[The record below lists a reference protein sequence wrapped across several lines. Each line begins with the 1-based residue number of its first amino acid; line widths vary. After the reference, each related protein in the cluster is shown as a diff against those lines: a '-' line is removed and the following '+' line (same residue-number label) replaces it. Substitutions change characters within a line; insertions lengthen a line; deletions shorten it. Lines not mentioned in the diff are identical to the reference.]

1 VLASLGKM
9 RRSLLLML
17 ALVLTLPATAT
28 ASGEDVVRDC
38 TINGRL
44 THTYSLAELRN
55 APRHLDTSDREYSNC
70 TGVIAD
76 AIRAASVRPI
86 TKKTGPGRH
95 LGSPGA
101 AGPTSGGGG
110 TPSSPTSPGSVPDAG
125 SIPPVSG
132 GPSRRHPSVL
142 RSAGEGAGPASPAG
156 PAAHASRTSSGLDA
170 LPTPLLVLL
179 VALLLAAVAGVGLSL
194 RRRLGGDRR
203 WSDVLRRGA

>member
-1 VLASLGKM
+1 
-9 RRSLLLML
+9 ML
-17 ALVLTLPATAT
+17 ALVLALPATAT

-44 THTYSLAELRN
+44 THTYSLAELRD
-55 APRHLDTSDREYSNC
+55 APRRLDASDREYSNC
-70 TGVIAD
+70 TGVIAA

-86 TKKTGPGRH
+86 TKKALTGPDRG
-95 LGSPGA
+95 LGSPGG
-101 AGPTSGGGG
+101 AGPTRGGGG
-110 TPSSPTSPGSVPDAG
+110 PHSSSSPGPVPDAG
-125 SIPPVSG
+125 AIPPVSG

-142 RSAGEGAGPASPAG
+142 RSADGGATSPAG
-156 PAAHASRTSSGLDA
+156 PAAHASRASSGLDA

-179 VALLLAAVAGVGLSL
+179 VALLLAAIAGAGLSL

>member
-1 VLASLGKM
+1 
-9 RRSLLLML
+9 ML

-38 TINGRL
+38 TVNGRL
-44 THTYSLAELRN
+44 THTYSLAELRD
-55 APRHLDTSDREYSNC
+55 APRHLDASDREYSNC

-110 TPSSPTSPGSVPDAG
+110 TPSSSTSPGSVPDAAG

-142 RSAGEGAGPASPAG
+142 RSAGEGAGPAPSPASPAG

-179 VALLLAAVAGVGLSL
+179 VALLLAAVAGAGLSL

>member
-1 VLASLGKM
+1 
-9 RRSLLLML
+9 ML

-38 TINGRL
+38 TVNGRL
-44 THTYSLAELRN
+44 THTYSLAELRD
-55 APRHLDTSDREYSNC
+55 APRRLDASDREYSNC

-110 TPSSPTSPGSVPDAG
+110 TPSSSTSPGSVPDAG

-132 GPSRRHPSVL
+132 GPSRRHPSVP

-179 VALLLAAVAGVGLSL
+179 VALLLAAVAGAGLSL